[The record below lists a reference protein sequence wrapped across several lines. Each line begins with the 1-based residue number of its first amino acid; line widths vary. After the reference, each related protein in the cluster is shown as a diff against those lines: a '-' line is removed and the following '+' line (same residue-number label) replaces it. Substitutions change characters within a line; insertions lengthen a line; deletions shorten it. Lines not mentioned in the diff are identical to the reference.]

1 MAERMM
7 HMSQR
12 FTFTARRSSLFR
24 GQPARTEILGR
35 FCNVFHSLEV
45 RQLLVNT
52 LTAGLVIPPD
62 VVHLPHDDDMF
73 DLMEVE
79 VGSSQGH
86 HQVTET
92 N

>member
-45 RQLLVNT
+45 K
-52 LTAGLVIPPD
+52 
-62 VVHLPHDDDMF
+62 
-73 DLMEVE
+73 
-79 VGSSQGH
+79 
-86 HQVTET
+86 
-92 N
+92 